1 MIYEYNTNIFLNLSS
16 KNFFDKNRINNL
28 NLKNVKENLL
38 FYIETNINDTLLS
51 EIIKEQIF
59 YNFDMHNNI
68 NISNTNDKFT
78 YYHNGY
84 LDYILCAISNNF
96 GFEISP
102 WNIWSLIIK
111 QIFDLRINNLFNNK
125 FSKIIIDENNKNLN
139 FDTII
144 NNIFNNEMYID
155 KKIFIPDFISNTYPK
170 VNFEL
175 LIKSILLNDTFNIS
189 YATINNNYKKKNKIK
204 INGMQIDWNI
214 LYNSTKKLIYFL
226 LNDDP
231 TFNKNY
237 STIEY
242 LNKVLIFVEKIKNNW
257 NKPFFWENFIMIK
270 HLENINEKFIFGEI
284 SNLFYNTIF
293 LDKIPVI
300 ISNTIFYNKNDNKE
314 YSVDI
319 GIITSYVNENNIL
332 TPNINKYINSL
343 DCNIINNKLIE
354 IDKWVIF
361 QEQLE
366 FLNLFNPENIYNHIS
381 NNSFL
386 IENSIMIPIFN
397 NKSYFEE
404 IKRKELLKTNYNFW
418 FKDKLNIPFKNNLF
432 ILLTYTSYQSKYPEL
447 NNKIMELFYHKSNIE
462 NFVIKFLYL
471 HNKNYFKFDL
481 LYLIVNTLHPLF
493 IIDVTKCFIN
503 IDPYYKNLIIN
514 LIFNIFYNN
523 SSYDQIIFLEKNI
536 EDKLKEIFNNIFQV
550 ELNNLLM
557 LLD

>member
-1 MIYEYNTNIFLNLSS
+1 MIFEYNTNNFLNLSS
-16 KNFFDKNRINNL
+16 KNFFTKNRINNL

-38 FYIETNINDTLLS
+38 FYIETNINNILLS

-59 YNFDMHNNI
+59 YDFDIHNNI
-68 NISNTNDKFT
+68 NITNTNDKFT

-102 WNIWSLIIK
+102 WNIWSLFVK

-125 FSKIIIDENNKNLN
+125 FNKIIIDVDNENPN

-144 NNIFNNEMYID
+144 NDLFNNEMYID
-155 KKIFIPDFISNTYPK
+155 KKIFIPDFISNSYPK

-175 LIKSILLNDTFNIS
+175 FIKSILLNDTFNIS
-189 YATINNNYKKKNKIK
+189 HATINNNYKKKNKIK
-204 INGMQIDWNI
+204 INGMQLDWNI
-214 LYNSTKKLIYFL
+214 LYNSTKKLISFL

-242 LNKVLIFVEKIKNNW
+242 LNRVLIFVEKIKNNW

-300 ISNTIFYNKNDNKE
+300 ISNTIFYNKNDNRE

-343 DCNIINNKLIE
+343 DNNIINNKLIE
-354 IDKWVIF
+354 IDKWIIF

-404 IKRKELLKTNYNFW
+404 IKRKELLKTNYNYW
-418 FKDKLNIPFKNNLF
+418 FEDKKNIPFKNNLF
-432 ILLTYTSYQSKYPEL
+432 IFLSYTSYQLKYTEL
-447 NNKIMELFYHKSNIE
+447 NNKIMELFYHKSDIE

-471 HNKNYFKFDL
+471 QNNNYFNYDL
-481 LYLIVNTLHPLF
+481 LYLIVNTLHPIF
-493 IIDVTKCFIN
+493 ISDVAKCFIN
-503 IDPYYKNLIIN
+503 INLSFKNLIIN
-514 LIFNIFYNN
+514 HIFNIFYNY
-523 SSYDQIIFLEKNI
+523 SSYDQIIFLESHI
-536 EDKLKEIFNNIFQV
+536 ENKLKEIFNNIFQ
-550 ELNNLLM
+550 EEINNLVM
-557 LLD
+557 SLD

>member
-1 MIYEYNTNIFLNLSS
+1 
-16 KNFFDKNRINNL
+16 
-28 NLKNVKENLL
+28 
-38 FYIETNINDTLLS
+38 
-51 EIIKEQIF
+51 
-59 YNFDMHNNI
+59 
-68 NISNTNDKFT
+68 
-78 YYHNGY
+78 
-84 LDYILCAISNNF
+84 
-96 GFEISP
+96 
-102 WNIWSLIIK
+102 
-111 QIFDLRINNLFNNK
+111 
-125 FSKIIIDENNKNLN
+125 
-139 FDTII
+139 
-144 NNIFNNEMYID
+144 MYID

-242 LNKVLIFVEKIKNNW
+242 LNRVLIFVEKIKKNW
-257 NKPFFWENFIMIK
+257 NKKFFWENFIMIK

-354 IDKWVIF
+354 IDKWIIF

-404 IKRKELLKTNYNFW
+404 IKRKKLLKTNYNFW
-418 FKDKLNIPFKNNLF
+418 FEDKLNIPFKNNLF
-432 ILLTYTSYQSKYPEL
+432 ILLTHTSYQSKYPEL
-447 NNKIMELFYHKSNIE
+447 NNKIMELFYNKSNIE
-462 NFVIKFLYL
+462 DFVIKF
-471 HNKNYFKFDL
+471 
-481 LYLIVNTLHPLF
+481 
-493 IIDVTKCFIN
+493 
-503 IDPYYKNLIIN
+503 
-514 LIFNIFYNN
+514 
-523 SSYDQIIFLEKNI
+523 
-536 EDKLKEIFNNIFQV
+536 
-550 ELNNLLM
+550 
-557 LLD
+557 